1 MESVG
6 TLALIVGAFVL
17 IHVLIYWYLYRRS
30 GGLDAG
36 GVGAFEE
43 SASTNRGFDRP
54 PEPPERADPAV
65 DDADADET
73 VLCPH
78 CGTRNEAHQT
88 ITFCRNCVERLGG

>member
-6 TLALIVGAFVL
+6 TLALVVGAFVL
-17 IHVLIYWYLYRRS
+17 LHVLVYWYLYRRS

-36 GVGAFEE
+36 GVGAFGE
-43 SASTNRGFDRP
+43 SSSTNHRGFDRP
-54 PEPPERADPAV
+54 TEPSDA
-65 DDADADET
+65 ADAEDDDET

-88 ITFCRNCVERLGG
+88 ITFCRNCVERLGA